1 MRWLSANALH
11 LELQLPSLNEMIVT
25 TMFSR
30 LYATPSQ
37 LIAAVSFYLL
47 FALNIPFGS
56 ALVSAVRPASFTD
69 FAFIGVVL
77 VILLCVHILIFTLFA
92 VPYVLKGVIAVLMLP
107 TASIVYFMHEYG
119 IVIDVN
125 MIRNVFE
132 TQQAEVADLIT
143 FKLIASLVVFG
154 LLPAALVLAIP
165 VSWPPFRLLFKQNFK
180 RAVVV
185 SIVAVV
191 FIWVFF
197 ASFSSFFREQRALLQ
212 KLAPANA
219 ISSTIRYVNLI
230 YAKPRG
236 PVTAFGTDAHQL
248 AGRGAGG
255 RQPVV
260 IVVVGETARGDRFS
274 LNGYDKPTNPEL
286 SKISDLVSFKSV
298 SSCGTDTAQ
307 SVPCIFSGL
316 GRVQF
321 SNEKAAG
328 RENLLDIVQHAGGGV
343 HWRENQTG
351 CKGVCDRAPS
361 ETLTHLESPA
371 FCKSGEC
378 HDEILLS
385 DLKEKILAMNNG
397 GLVVLHMMGSHG
409 PAYHRRVPA
418 AFSVFQPVC
427 ETSQFSQ
434 CTLEEI
440 SNSYDNTIV
449 YSDRV
454 LADLIK
460 LLKSAA
466 DEGVDTAM
474 LYASDHGESLGEKG
488 LFLHGMPYSLAP
500 KEQTHVPMVM
510 WLSEPYRKAYG
521 IDAQCLQALADNPYS
536 HDNIFHTALGLLNI
550 ETKERDPKLD
560 IVAACHR

>member
-1 MRWLSANALH
+1 
-11 LELQLPSLNEMIVT
+11 
-25 TMFSR
+25 MFSR
-30 LYATPSQ
+30 LSATPSQ
-37 LIAAVSFYLL
+37 FIAAASLYLL
-47 FALNIPFGS
+47 FALNVPFES
-56 ALVSAVRPASFTD
+56 ALVSAVQPASFTD
-69 FAFIGVVL
+69 FAFMGAVF
-77 VILLCVHILIFTLFA
+77 VILFCLHILIFTLFA
-92 VPYVLKGVIAVLMLP
+92 VPYVLKGVIAVLMLL

-132 TQQAEVADLIT
+132 TQQAEVADLVT
-143 FKLIASLVVFG
+143 VKLIASLVVFG
-154 LLPAALVLAIP
+154 LLPGALALAIP
-165 VSWPPFRLLFKQNFK
+165 VSWPPFRLLFKQNLK
-180 RAVVV
+180 RALVASV
-185 SIVAVV
+185 VAVV
-191 FIWVFF
+191 LIAVFF
-197 ASFSSFFREQRALLQ
+197 ASFSSFFREQRTLLQ

-219 ISSTIRYVNLI
+219 ISSAIRYVNLQV
-230 YAKPRG
+230 AQPRG
-236 PVTAFGTDAHQL
+236 PVTAVGTDAHQL

-286 SKISDLVSFKSV
+286 SKIGDLVSFKSV
-298 SSCGTDTAQ
+298 ISCGTDTAH

-316 GRVQF
+316 GRAQF

-328 RENLLDIVQHAGGGV
+328 REDLLDIVQHAGGAV
-343 HWRENQTG
+343 SWRENQTG

-361 ETLTHLESPA
+361 ETLTHLQNPA
-371 FCKSGEC
+371 FCEGGEC

-385 DLKEKILAMNNG
+385 GLKEKILAMSNG

-409 PAYHRRVPA
+409 PAYHSRYPA
-418 AFSVFQPVC
+418 AFRVFQPTC
-427 ETSQFSQ
+427 ETSQFSH

-454 LADLIK
+454 LGDLIK
-460 LLKSAA
+460 LLKSIA
-466 DEGVDTAM
+466 DDGVDTAM
-474 LYASDHGESLGEKG
+474 IYASDHGESLGEKG
-488 LFLHGMPYSLAP
+488 LFLHGMPYSVAP

-521 IDAQCLQALADNPYS
+521 IDAHCLQALKDNPYS

-550 ETKERDPKLD
+550 ETKERNPKLD
-560 IVAACHR
+560 IVAACRR